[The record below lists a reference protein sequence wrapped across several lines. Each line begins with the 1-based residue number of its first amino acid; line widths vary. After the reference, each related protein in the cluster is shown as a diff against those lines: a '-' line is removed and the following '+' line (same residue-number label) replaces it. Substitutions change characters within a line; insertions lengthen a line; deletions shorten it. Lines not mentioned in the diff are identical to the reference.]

1 MSTQGN
7 KQIHSYSSRGMLQV
21 HPHGCPPAL
30 VRGAAGHQ
38 LRARLPPAVPP
49 PAGQRDGAAGDH
61 DQVQRVTRVT
71 CNVSHVTCHMSHV
84 TCHVS
89 HVTCHN
95 TGSTGS
101 T

>member
-1 MSTQGN
+1 
-7 KQIHSYSSRGMLQV
+7 MLQV

-38 LRARLPPAVPP
+38 LRARLPPAVPQ

-71 CNVSHVTCHMSHV
+71 CYMSPV

-89 HVTCHN
+89 
-95 TGSTGS
+95 
-101 T
+101 